1 MFYTQTDAFAV
12 LSMFGTLSTTLAST
26 VHRDAITHP
35 LAERAVPAHRD
46 ALERYPYHLSDWGL
60 RYAMQHG
67 IMVPGTGFTA
77 HPHPVHKTFEKY
89 LLHEYWSC
97 LARSPSTVMYMKRQK
112 FERLRAQNPNFTH
125 LFNQIHTNRD
135 EQRYERTD
143 NGPITTELA
152 FMHDAL
158 MYVSMGSIL
167 DLFERSPRLQILYA
181 SLVIPAESSIHARS
195 MAPDLYRYSIR
206 GSELIYQLEGS
217 EDGAYTQPL
226 KALDWLK
233 CHEIV
238 GPRFSLSVSLCSTKG
253 PFHVLQIART
263 EASKE
268 YRRFYT
274 PSSYVL
280 PIDTAKNIEPVGNR
294 LVPSQVYENLFTYV
308 RAVRTLRVTD
318 VAGYVRTQQTK
329 PEYNWVAPAAWDR
342 LNQFVLQTS
351 HYRPNH
357 VFRLFSSLWDQLLC
371 WLEPRA
377 YIAQSGACLLTGSLL
392 GAAFKWSDKN
402 RISLFRLRSHN
413 FVNDSINPFT
423 AYWRSMPRWITG
435 QAANLIKT
443 EKKFEPID
451 WIKQQI
457 PSAII
462 KRFPQCAPRSHWK
475 HYAAATAV
483 GLGLA
488 AAIWYATRDYT
499 QNCKVTQYYNYM
511 HPKRFYLEWETESF
525 EVKEP
530 ESFFLLPFLEAD
542 GAPRPDVLPPLE
554 IQPAPTA
561 ATAHPAVQ
569 DAEDE
574 DEEPPSWLRS
584 AFQSLSPFA
593 VDRSR
598 RAATQPTNNQN
609 AEDIEMQEL
618 GEEQAQTP
626 AIVEVSSNTPAAPAP
641 APASAQAPL
650 SNQAAPQSQTLPPQ
664 SATDESAPT
673 AGPVT
678 APVATASAPET
689 VPSAPAAISNSVAT
703 DPDSNATSDN
713 DSPPDA
719 VQQPAT
725 NAPDLIAPA
734 RTNNRASLPVVD
746 FLSAADRQEM
756 EITRVQPEPT
766 EQPSNAP
773 VSPAHFRTFL
783 VPFFDRVRALPSQ
796 QTDEYRNFRHR
807 QTLKLFSL
815 LAFIAFDPANSPR
828 ILELGAGPGTWTRA
842 LYRITEDSRQ
852 ELVAVTPSSG
862 FPFDDVLIQAAAHD
876 DSLTLVDSTF
886 ERYLSESHT
895 PFQLVISDVA
905 QEDSYLDNGTQRR
918 LINLIL
924 GSRSPVFTP
933 NATFICKISNCFLND
948 LPPMLDRLRTAFR
961 RVSLVKPRGSR
972 LRSTEAYI
980 IAQGFGTNGSG
991 PDPPNNQP
999 TVIDTIFTRCQQLLA
1014 GENPEDSEAARAFD
1028 AFVLRY
1034 DPSAETSST
1043 PATQNMAQVVPSA
1056 APAPSNIDVSP
1067 AAATIDESGDFQP
1080 AHFDQQAV
1088 NPSPPTEDMVA
1099 ESLLAADPTA
1109 VGPVVLARTLYNM
1122 SEVGGLWN
1130 TRRRRADA
1138 PIPPIISGRCLLT
1151 ALSRSLSVS
1160 VQELWERLAMNLPDS
1175 QLRGPAELRL
1185 GLTFDH
1191 LEVLASLFNFR
1202 AIVNLVDHNTYTGPP
1217 TANREVFLS
1226 YRPGHWEYLAERPAG
1241 PVHAPMSEEA
1251 MRGADSSSNRLYKF
1265 LKQHPDIPT
1274 RAVHCYPM
1282 HHHRAK
1288 NLMSNMKNHLEGA
1301 MFRTADRPN
1310 TSPDHLHMLSAVV
1323 DSCGPRSVDL
1333 SVVLGFP
1340 GCGKSYP
1347 IMQALRVRK
1356 KRDFMVIVPTVN
1368 LRNEW
1373 LTALQLPSNDNWRVS
1388 TWEVALTR
1396 PVDFVI
1402 IDEIF
1407 KLPNGYL
1414 DLLIA
1419 LNPNLHSALVL
1430 GDPLQGDYH
1439 SVNED
1444 STNRFITSELY
1455 HLQPF
1460 FTSYIAYT
1468 RRLDSYTAGCLGVKT
1483 YSNRFGAATRGQRLN
1498 SKKTTLVTQ
1507 RAIASNMN
1515 MNGIPSYTA
1524 AGSQGLTVNDRVTIV
1539 IDKSWNRCS
1548 PQISFVACTRSRSG
1562 VHFAGLQPG
1571 EYPLSAGAHPAFEA
1585 LLTGKTIDYV
1595 RQFQDLLGN
1604 SIIIRTE
1611 KQIKKLGHHHIVR
1624 RGAGDHFRSL
1634 NNRYHR
1640 MTQFKFDPYHP
1651 RAIRN
1656 PYGPQVK
1663 STYTGDVLLDYNV
1676 PCLDTQII
1684 PSLDTNH
1691 LPETRRPM
1699 HYDINC
1705 AAPEPLSIS
1714 EVELPSA
1721 PIEPVYPGYNYEVL
1735 IPELTREEDPQDL
1748 EIWHKGERSNQF
1760 PFINLEFRIGAQT
1773 FSILAPFHNSKKDH
1787 TLLSASIEKRL
1798 RFRTS
1803 DAPTIPTAR
1812 DHHAAQLLYMSY
1824 CEALDLDPDA
1834 TIPFDSELFLDC
1846 ILENEFAQ
1854 LSSKSQA
1861 VIMANAERSDP
1872 DWRYSY
1878 VRIFSKTQ
1886 HKINNDSL
1894 FTGWKACQTLAL
1906 FHDYLVLVFGPVK
1919 KYQRAIL
1926 ERQGRNKNVFI
1937 YAGHSPF
1944 DLSAY
1949 VRANFPPNTHRAWND
1964 FSAFDQSQGVE
1975 TTLFEV
1981 KKMERV
1987 CIPAPLVEE
1996 HLRIKTRLT
2005 CQFGPLTS
2013 MRFTGEPGTY
2023 DDNTDYNIA
2032 ITNLR
2037 YFIRETPCL
2046 FSGDDSA
2053 MARRLPERDTWK
2065 ANSEFFS
2072 NLRFKAESGQYAT
2085 FCGYYIGSEG
2095 AVRCPKPLI
2104 TKLMLALDEDS
2115 LHEKLASYVTEFSVG
2130 HSLGDEMWNLL
2141 PIDQVPYQSAAFD
2154 FICRHAPRELKVA
2167 LNIGSVPADVL
2178 STWSGTIT
2186 RPLFALLSKAQRLAY
2201 LKSFPSRFASWAH
2214 SFLPS
2219 REGL

>member
-1 MFYTQTDAFAV
+1 
-12 LSMFGTLSTTLAST
+12 MFGTLSTTLAST

-46 ALERYPYHLSDWGL
+46 ALERYPYNLSDWGL
-60 RYAMQHG
+60 RYAMHHG

-97 LARSPSTVMYMKRQK
+97 LARTPSTVMYMKRQK

-135 EQRYERTD
+135 EQRYECTN

-158 MYVSMGSIL
+158 MYVSMSSIL
-167 DLFERSPRLQILYA
+167 DLFERSPRLQTLYA
-181 SLVIPAESSIHARS
+181 SLVIPAESSIHASS
-195 MAPDLYRYSIR
+195 MTPDLYRYSIR
-206 GSELIYQLEGS
+206 GTELIYQLEGS

-280 PIDTAKNIEPVGNR
+280 PVDTAKNIEPVGNR
-294 LVPSQVYENLFTYV
+294 LVPSQVYESLFTYV

-329 PEYNWVAPAAWDR
+329 PEYNWVSPAAWDR

-423 AYWRSMPRWITG
+423 MYWRKMPRWITG

-451 WIKQQI
+451 WMKQQI

-462 KRFPQCAPRSHWK
+462 KRFPQYAPRTHWK

-483 GLGLA
+483 GLGFA

-525 EVKEP
+525 NVPEHEP
-530 ESFFLLPFLEAD
+530 FFLLPFLETES
-542 GAPRPDVLPPLE
+542 GPRPDVLPPL
-554 IQPAPTA
+554 
-561 ATAHPAVQ
+561 AVQ
-569 DAEDE
+569 PTPSQPGTATSSSQADE
-574 DEEPPSWLRS
+574 DDDQPPSWLTRTLE
-584 AFQSLSPFA
+584 SLSPFA
-593 VDRSR
+593 LDRSR
-598 RAATQPTNNQN
+598 RATQATNTTP
-609 AEDIEMQEL
+609 AEDLEMQEL
-618 GEEQAQTP
+618 GEEQTQ
-626 AIVEVSSNTPAAPAP
+626 AP
-641 APASAQAPL
+641 SAQA
-650 SNQAAPQSQTLPPQ
+650 N
-664 SATDESAPT
+664 APT
-673 AGPVT
+673 AVAHPNLSPQPIGGSPTANTIQSPQTVDNAAAHAISTANGPP
-678 APVATASAPET
+678 AANNSGSAPPQQLPSSGT
-689 VPSAPAAISNSVAT
+689 NSAVPSSTI
-703 DPDSNATSDN
+703 
-713 DSPPDA
+713 
-719 VQQPAT
+719 
-725 NAPDLIAPA
+725 
-734 RTNNRASLPVVD
+734 D
-746 FLSAADRQEM
+746 FLAAADRQEI
-756 EITRVQPEPT
+756 EITRAQPDLVQPT
-766 EQPSNAP
+766 ASAP
-773 VSPAHFRTFL
+773 VSPDNFRRYL

-796 QTDEYRNFRHR
+796 QTDEFRNLRYR

-815 LAFIAFDPANSPR
+815 LTFIAFNPAHSPR

-842 LYRITEDSRQ
+842 LYRITHGHRQ
-852 ELVAVTPSSG
+852 ELVAVTPSNG
-862 FPFDDVLIQAAAHD
+862 FPFDNILVRAAAQD
-876 DSLTLVDSTF
+876 ETLTLVDSTF
-886 ERYLSESHT
+886 ERYLSETHA
-895 PFQLVISDVA
+895 PYQLVISDVA
-905 QEDSYLDNGTQRR
+905 QEDTYLDNGTQRR

-924 GSRSPVFTP
+924 GSRGPVFTP
-933 NATFICKISNCFLND
+933 GATFICKVSNCFLDD
-948 LPPMLDRLRTAFR
+948 LPPMLDRLRSSFR
-961 RVSLVKPRGSR
+961 RVSLLKPRGSR

-980 IAQGFGTNGSG
+980 VAQGFGTSGSG

-999 TVIDTIFTRCQQLLA
+999 TIIDAIFTRCQQLLA
-1014 GENPEDSEAARAFD
+1014 GESPEDTEAGRAFD
-1028 AFVLRY
+1028 AFVQRY
-1034 DPSAETSST
+1034 AAPTETTPASTLGNPPSAPSPIPPRPPTT
-1043 PATQNMAQVVPSA
+1043 PATLT
-1056 APAPSNIDVSP
+1056 P
-1067 AAATIDESGDFQP
+1067 AAADESGDFQP

-1088 NPSPPTEDMVA
+1088 NPAPPTDDMVA

-1109 VGPVVLARTLYNM
+1109 VGPVVLARALYNM

-1160 VQELWERLAMNLPDS
+1160 VQVLWERLAMNLPDS
-1175 QLRGPAELRL
+1175 QLRGPAELRM

-1202 AIVNLVDHNTYTGPP
+1202 AIVNLVDHNTFTGPP
-1217 TANREVFLS
+1217 TANREVYLS
-1226 YRPGHWEYLAERPAG
+1226 YRPGHWEYLAERPPG
-1241 PVHAPMSEEA
+1241 PLHSPLSEEA
-1251 MRGADSSSNRLYKF
+1251 MRGADSSPNHLYRF
-1265 LKQHPDIPT
+1265 LKQHTDIPT
-1274 RAVHCYPM
+1274 RAVHCYPL
-1282 HHHRAK
+1282 HLHRAK

-1301 MFRTADRPN
+1301 MFRTTDRPN

-1347 IMQALRVRK
+1347 IMQALKVRK

-1373 LTALQLPSNDNWRVS
+1373 LTALQLPSNENWRVS

-1396 PVDFVI
+1396 TVDFVI

-1468 RRLDSYTAGCLGVKT
+1468 RRLDNYTAGCLGVRT
-1483 YSNRFGAATRGQRLN
+1483 YSNRFYAATRGQRLN

-1571 EYPLSAGAHPAFEA
+1571 EYPLAAGAHPAFEA

-1595 RQFQDLLGN
+1595 RHFQDLLGN

-1611 KQIKKLGHHHIVR
+1611 KQMKKLGHHHIVR

-1651 RAIRN
+1651 RAIRD

-1691 LPETRRPM
+1691 LPETRRPL

-1760 PFINLEFRIGAQT
+1760 PFLNLEFRIGAQT

-1824 CEALDLDPDA
+1824 CEALDIDPDA
-1834 TIPFDSELFLDC
+1834 TVPFDSELFLDC

-1926 ERQGRNKNVFI
+1926 ERQGKNKNVFI

-2053 MARRLPERDTWK
+2053 MAKRLPERDTWK

-2104 TKLMLALDEDS
+2104 TKLMLALDEDA
-2115 LHEKLASYVTEFSVG
+2115 LDDKLASYVTEFSVG

-2141 PIDQVPYQSAAFD
+2141 PLDQVPYQSAAFD

-2178 STWSGTIT
+2178 STWTGTIT

>member
-1 MFYTQTDAFAV
+1 
-12 LSMFGTLSTTLAST
+12 MFGTLSTTLAST

-46 ALERYPYHLSDWGL
+46 ALERYPYNLSDWGL
-60 RYAMQHG
+60 RYAMHHG

-97 LARSPSTVMYMKRQK
+97 LARTPSTVMYMKRQK

-135 EQRYERTD
+135 EQRYECTN

-181 SLVIPAESSIHARS
+181 SLVIPAESSIHASS
-195 MAPDLYRYSIR
+195 MTPDLYRYSIR
-206 GSELIYQLEGS
+206 GTELIYQLEGS

-280 PIDTAKNIEPVGNR
+280 PVDTAKNIEPVGNR
-294 LVPSQVYENLFTYV
+294 LVPSQVYESLFTYV

-329 PEYNWVAPAAWDR
+329 PEYNWVSPAAWDR

-423 AYWRSMPRWITG
+423 MYWRKMPRWITG

-451 WIKQQI
+451 WMKQQI

-462 KRFPQCAPRSHWK
+462 KRFPQYAPRSHWK

-483 GLGLA
+483 GIGFA

-525 EVKEP
+525 NVPEH
-530 ESFFLLPFLEAD
+530 ESFFLLPFLETES
-542 GAPRPDVLPPLE
+542 GPRPDVLPPLAVQPTPS
-554 IQPAPTA
+554 QPAVATTA
-561 ATAHPAVQ
+561 PQT
-569 DAEDE
+569 DE
-574 DEEPPSWLRS
+574 DDDQPPSWLTRTLE
-584 AFQSLSPFA
+584 SLSPFTL
-593 VDRSR
+593 DRSR
-598 RAATQPTNNQN
+598 RAAQTTNATP
-609 AEDIEMQEL
+609 AEDLEMQEL

-626 AIVEVSSNTPAAPAP
+626 NAQANAPTIAAAANPPPQPIGSSLTSSPTQLPLNADGAIGRASSTINGPPAADNSG
-641 APASAQAPL
+641 SAQ
-650 SNQAAPQSQTLPPQ
+650 PPQ
-664 SATDESAPT
+664 S
-673 AGPVT
+673 
-678 APVATASAPET
+678 
-689 VPSAPAAISNSVAT
+689 PSSGINNPAA
-703 DPDSNATSDN
+703 
-713 DSPPDA
+713 SP
-719 VQQPAT
+719 
-725 NAPDLIAPA
+725 II
-734 RTNNRASLPVVD
+734 D
-746 FLSAADRQEM
+746 FLAAADRQEI
-756 EITRVQPEPT
+756 EIARAQPDLVQPAA
-766 EQPSNAP
+766 SAP
-773 VSPAHFRTFL
+773 VSPANFQRYL
-783 VPFFDRVRALPSQ
+783 VPFFNRVRALPSQ
-796 QTDEYRNFRHR
+796 QTDEFRNLRFR

-815 LAFIAFDPANSPR
+815 LTFIAFNPVHSPR

-842 LYRITEDSRQ
+842 LYRITHGHRQ
-852 ELVAVTPSSG
+852 ELVAVSPSSG
-862 FPFDDVLIQAAAHD
+862 FPFDNILVQAAAQD
-876 DSLTLVDSTF
+876 DTLTLVDSTF
-886 ERYLSESHT
+886 ERYLSETHA
-895 PFQLVISDVA
+895 PYQLVISDVA
-905 QEDSYLDNGTQRR
+905 QEDTYLDNGTQRR

-924 GSRSPVFTP
+924 GSRGPVFTP
-933 NATFICKISNCFLND
+933 GATFICKVSNCFLDD
-948 LPPMLDRLRTAFR
+948 LPPMLDRLRTTFR
-961 RVSLVKPRGSR
+961 RVSLLKPRGSR

-980 IAQGFGTNGSG
+980 VAQGFGTCGSG

-999 TVIDTIFTRCQQLLA
+999 TIIDAIFTRCQQLLA
-1014 GENPEDSEAARAFD
+1014 GESPEDTEAGRAFD
-1028 AFVLRY
+1028 AFVQRY
-1034 DPSAETSST
+1034 AAPTETTQAPAVGNPPST
-1043 PATQNMAQVVPSA
+1043 PSPIAPQPPTVPATLT
-1056 APAPSNIDVSP
+1056 P
-1067 AAATIDESGDFQP
+1067 AAADESGDFQP

-1088 NPSPPTEDMVA
+1088 NPSPPTDDMVA

-1109 VGPVVLARTLYNM
+1109 VGPVVLARALYNM

-1151 ALSRSLSVS
+1151 ALSQSLGVS
-1160 VQELWERLAMNLPDS
+1160 VQVLWERLAMNLPDS
-1175 QLRGPAELRL
+1175 QLRGPAELRM

-1202 AIVNLVDHNTYTGPP
+1202 AIVNLVDHNTFTGPP
-1217 TANREVFLS
+1217 TANREVYLS
-1226 YRPGHWEYLAERPAG
+1226 YRPGHWEYLAERPPG
-1241 PVHAPMSEEA
+1241 PLHSPLSEEA
-1251 MRGADSSSNRLYKF
+1251 MRGADSSPNHLYRF
-1265 LKQHPDIPT
+1265 LKQHTDIPT
-1274 RAVHCYPM
+1274 RAVHCYPL
-1282 HHHRAK
+1282 HLHRAK

-1301 MFRTADRPN
+1301 MFRTTDRPN

-1347 IMQALRVRK
+1347 IMQALKVRK
-1356 KRDFMVIVPTVN
+1356 KRDFMVVVPTVN

-1373 LTALQLPSNDNWRVS
+1373 LTALQLPSNENWRVS

-1396 PVDFVI
+1396 TVDFVI

-1468 RRLDSYTAGCLGVKT
+1468 RRLDNYTAGCLGVRT
-1483 YSNRFGAATRGQRLN
+1483 YSNRFYAATRGQRLN

-1571 EYPLSAGAHPAFEA
+1571 EYPLAAGAHPAFEA

-1595 RQFQDLLGN
+1595 RHFQDLLGN

-1611 KQIKKLGHHHIVR
+1611 KQMKKLGHHHIVR

-1651 RAIRN
+1651 RAIRD

-1691 LPETRRPM
+1691 LPETRRPL

-1760 PFINLEFRIGAQT
+1760 PFLNLEFRIGAQT

-1824 CEALDLDPDA
+1824 CEALDIDPDA

-1926 ERQGRNKNVFI
+1926 ERQGKNKNVFI

-1949 VRANFPPNTHRAWND
+1949 VRAHFPPNTHRAWND

-2053 MARRLPERDTWK
+2053 MAKRLPERDTWK

-2104 TKLMLALDEDS
+2104 TKLMLALDEDA
-2115 LHEKLASYVTEFSVG
+2115 LDDKLASYVTEFSVG

-2141 PIDQVPYQSAAFD
+2141 PLDQVPYQSAAFD

-2178 STWSGTIT
+2178 STWTGTIT